1 MAAPNIAN
9 PTTITGITSYY
20 TITGNTSVS
29 VLTNTA
35 SSGKV
40 LKIESLNVAN
50 TTSVAVN
57 CTVNYYTKSVTQ
69 GSAPSGGTA
78 FAICSTVSI
87 PANATLVV
95 IEKTNSIYLEEDR
108 CLAITSGNASGFLT
122 ATIGY
127 EDIS

>member
-9 PTTITGITSYY
+9 PTTITGITAYY
-20 TITGNTSVS
+20 TITGNTAVS
-29 VLTNTA
+29 VLNNAA

-50 TTSVAVN
+50 TTSTAVN
-57 CTVNYYTKSVTQ
+57 CTVSYYNAATAQ
-69 GSAPSGGTA
+69 GSAPSGTA
-78 FAICSTVSI
+78 YPICSTVSV

-95 IEKTNSIYLEEDR
+95 IEKTNSIYLEENR
-108 CLAITSGNASGFLT
+108 CLGVTSGNASGFLT
-122 ATIGY
+122 VTIGY